1 MKPRRTNP
9 EDITQKDL
17 GFFRLLREFREHLAD
32 ATAGQTPHPSFGDPR
47 RLLDMGDY
55 LGLMLFGLLNPVA
68 DTLRGLSAA
77 SRLPKVRREICRN
90 PVSLGSFSEAQHLV
104 DPAVLEKVFA
114 SLSEEVRARHTASME
129 GKSKAVREWMSH
141 DGSAWSALPRMAW
154 ALYGGG
160 RDGDANGVKLHLSFH
175 VGADTPAQASVH
187 EGRVCERAELRERLQ
202 KGAAYVADRY
212 YGIDYGLFEELRQKD
227 CSYCIRI
234 RDSAIVTILAP
245 LPLSAGDAEAGIL
258 RQDLVQLGGS
268 RHESKPLRLVQ
279 VRGVTGEILLLVTN
293 LKVEAISAADLALL
307 YKQRWGIEYFFRW
320 VKCVMGCGH
329 WMAESRNGATIQI
342 YLALIAS
349 LLLQLQLGKRPSK
362 RIWELMRW
370 HSLGMASSQEVAK
383 QLGAMASAEAR
394 AEERRLA
401 REKFFRRL

>member
-1 MKPRRTNP
+1 
-9 EDITQKDL
+9 
-17 GFFRLLREFREHLAD
+17 
-32 ATAGQTPHPSFGDPR
+32 
-47 RLLDMGDY
+47 MGDY

-77 SRLPKVRREICRN
+77 SRLPKVRREICAN

-114 SLSEEVRARHTASME
+114 SLSEEVRARHNASME

-141 DGSAWSALPRMAW
+141 DGSSWSALPRMAW

-160 RDGDANGVKLHLSFH
+160 RDGEANGIKLHLSLH
-175 VGADTPAQASVH
+175 VGADTPAKASVC
-187 EGRVCERAELRERLQ
+187 EARVCERAELRKRLD

-212 YGIDYGLFEELRQKD
+212 YGIDYGLFDELREKG

-234 RDSAIVTILAP
+234 RDSAIVETLGP

-258 RQDLVQLGGS
+258 RQDLVQLGG
-268 RHESKPLRLVQ
+268 RRYDSKPLRLVQ
-279 VRGVTGEILLLVTN
+279 VKSVTGEILLLVTN
-293 LKVEAISAADLALL
+293 LKAQAMSAADLALL

-329 WMAESRNGATIQI
+329 WMAESRNGATVQI

-370 HSLGMASSQEVAK
+370 HSMGMASSEEVAK
-383 QLGAMASAEAR
+383 QLGEMARAQAR
-394 AEERRLA
+394 AEERRIA
-401 REKFFRRL
+401 REKFFKRL